1 MCTSGIDRIE
11 PFNTL
16 PDFAKTAQ
24 GHWYVSLSFPATIMG
39 SGKPWKLVDYIKSFN
54 YLNYDGG
61 QFSTSQKRGIFMD
74 QALNLLPSD
83 YWRWWLLSHAPETS
97 DSEFTWENFQ
107 LSINKD
113 LADVLGNFVSRVT
126 KFCRSKFGEEIPE
139 GTHFRSIEIAF
150 IDDLQKRLNTYQTHL
165 DALEIR
171 KASNELRK
179 IWVAGNEYLQ
189 RTEPWSIFKS
199 DPKTSAMIIKLS
211 INLIEFHVR

>member
-1 MCTSGIDRIE
+1 
-11 PFNTL
+11 
-16 PDFAKTAQ
+16 
-24 GHWYVSLSFPATIMG
+24 LS
-39 SGKPWKLVDYIKSFN
+39 V
-54 YLNYDGG
+54 
-61 QFSTSQKRGIFMD
+61 
-74 QALNLLPSD
+74 
-83 YWRWWLLSHAPETS
+83 
-97 DSEFTWENFQ
+97 
-107 LSINKD
+107 NKD

-139 GTHFRSIEIAF
+139 GTHFRSIEIVF

-211 INLIEFHVR
+211 INLIRLYAILSEPFIPNASKEIMAALNCKNWDWPESVNDALQILPSSHSFKVPEVLFKKITDDERDNMQEKFSGIQI